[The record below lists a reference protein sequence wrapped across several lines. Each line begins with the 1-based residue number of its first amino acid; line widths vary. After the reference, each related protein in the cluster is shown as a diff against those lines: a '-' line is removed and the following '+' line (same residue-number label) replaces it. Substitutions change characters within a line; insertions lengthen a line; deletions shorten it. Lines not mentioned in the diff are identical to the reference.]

1 MFSFFYKKIF
11 STNRQF
17 TTTKR
22 GGRREKA
29 PKKMAFNGM
38 RAFSPEWHLMTA
50 QSNDC
55 LMSGALPFSECNERM
70 PFVAI
75 QRPTGA
81 NVILLRQ

>member
-1 MFSFFYKKIF
+1 MQIYIFKISQKNFFNEQAIYYNKK
-11 STNRQF
+11 
-17 TTTKR
+17 
-22 GGRREKA
+22 GRETGKGA
-29 PKKMAFNGM
+29 KKK
-38 RAFSPEWHLMTA
+38 WHLMTA